1 MEHGAYPGGQP
12 ASAQRDPPGCRRTS
26 IIRSSSHRTLG
37 DAHVPV
43 RRTDSR
49 TVAASSS
56 ARWRRPRCWP
66 SACSACSGDDDQPPR
81 TSLRSPS
88 PRTRP
93 KASTALEAGLEAHA
107 AGDLETATLRYDE
120 TLSFDEGNKFALYN
134 LALIDEASGNYG
146 LAEDKYRAA
155 LDSDPAYQPA
165 LFNLAILRTG
175 RDPEEALEL
184 YRAAVESEPD
194 DAAAWLNLGLLLR
207 ASGEKKE
214 GDDAVRQAIT
224 LNPDLVDLRPL
235 PRRARS
241 PDQQGGRPQRGDR
254 HMRLA

>member
-1 MEHGAYPGGQP
+1 M
-12 ASAQRDPPGCRRTS
+12 SNS
-26 IIRSSSHRTLG
+26 
-37 DAHVPV
+37 VN
-43 RRTDSR
+43 DSR
-49 TVAASSS
+49 KPRRAIGSLAA
-56 ARWRRPRCWP
+56 A
-66 SACSACSGDDDQPPR
+66 ALLALGVSACSGDTTATPDEAGSAVV
-81 TSLRSPS
+81 TEV
-88 PRTRP
+88 TE
-93 KASTALEAGLEAHA
+93 ASAALEAGLEAHA

-120 TLSFDEGNKFALYN
+120 TLSLDEGNKFALYN

-207 ASGEKKE
+207 ASGEKQE

-224 LNPDLVDLRPL
+224 LDPDLVDP
-235 PRRARS
+235 AAAKKGS
-241 PDQQGGRPQRGDR
+241 KS
-254 HMRLA
+254 